1 MNKTTIDLRV
11 IQLKAMDDF
20 MHSVNNEEL
29 IEEWLTYGIP
39 DEASKDDYYSIAE
52 DDESY
57 KECIKIFKRRR
68 KVKLKY
74 TVNNMFPFSV
84 IGFSKDISYENSKE
98 EIKNFKWDLSEV
110 LLS

>member
-29 IEEWLTYGIP
+29 IDEWLTYGVP

-52 DDESY
+52 DDELY
-57 KECIKIFKRRR
+57 NDCIKIFKMV
-68 KVKLKY
+68 VKNDECY
-74 TVNNMFPFSV
+74 
-84 IGFSKDISYENSKE
+84 Y
-98 EIKNFKWDLSEV
+98 
-110 LLS
+110 

>member
-29 IEEWLTYGIP
+29 IEEWLTYGVP

-52 DDESY
+52 DDEFY
-57 KECIKIFKRRR
+57 DDCVNIFKRT
-68 KVKLKY
+68 VKNDECY
-74 TVNNMFPFSV
+74 
-84 IGFSKDISYENSKE
+84 Y
-98 EIKNFKWDLSEV
+98 
-110 LLS
+110 